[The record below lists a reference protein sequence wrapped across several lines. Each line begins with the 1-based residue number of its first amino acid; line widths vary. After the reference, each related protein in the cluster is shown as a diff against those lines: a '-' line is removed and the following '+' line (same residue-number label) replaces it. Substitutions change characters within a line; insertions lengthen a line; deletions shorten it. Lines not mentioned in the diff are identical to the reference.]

1 MGKVKQW
8 AEDMAEEYLD
18 ELIKN
23 VKNKVLTVAQ
33 AVDEAKENDYLFL
46 EIPDYGGHVGFYL
59 PGKVYYNEQRTLEF
73 FEKQE
78 S

>member
-1 MGKVKQW
+1 MKQW

-33 AVDEAKENDYLFL
+33 AVDEAKEKDVNWDLIGINSEDDLIECL
-46 EIPDYGGHVGFYL
+46 EI
-59 PGKVYYNEQRTLEF
+59 ETA
-73 FEKQE
+73 
-78 S
+78 

>member
-23 VKNKVLTVAQ
+23 VKNKVLTIAQ
-33 AVDEAKENDYLFL
+33 AVDEAREKDVNWDLIGINSEDDLIECL
-46 EIPDYGGHVGFYL
+46 EI
-59 PGKVYYNEQRTLEF
+59 ETA
-73 FEKQE
+73 
-78 S
+78 

>member
-23 VKNKVLTVAQ
+23 IKNKVLTVAQ
-33 AVDEAKENDYLFL
+33 AVDEAKEKDVNWDLIGINSEDDLIECL
-46 EIPDYGGHVGFYL
+46 EI
-59 PGKVYYNEQRTLEF
+59 ETA
-73 FEKQE
+73 
-78 S
+78 

>member
-33 AVDEAKENDYLFL
+33 AVDEARDKDVNWDLIGINSEDDLIECL
-46 EIPDYGGHVGFYL
+46 EI
-59 PGKVYYNEQRTLEF
+59 ETA
-73 FEKQE
+73 
-78 S
+78 

>member
-23 VKNKVLTVAQ
+23 VKNKVLTVH
-33 AVDEAKENDYLFL
+33 Y
-46 EIPDYGGHVGFYL
+46 I
-59 PGKVYYNEQRTLEF
+59 TLACMLC
-73 FEKQE
+73 
-78 S
+78 

>member
-33 AVDEAKENDYLFL
+33 AVDEAKEKDVNWDLIGINSEDDLIECL
-46 EIPDYGGHVGFYL
+46 EI
-59 PGKVYYNEQRTLEF
+59 ETA
-73 FEKQE
+73 
-78 S
+78 

>member
-23 VKNKVLTVAQ
+23 VKNKVLTIDEAVAQ
-33 AVDEAKENDYLFL
+33 AKTKDVNWDLVGIEQEYDLHQVL
-46 EIPDYGGHVGFYL
+46 E
-59 PGKVYYNEQRTLEF
+59 EETA
-73 FEKQE
+73 
-78 S
+78 

>member
-33 AVDEAKENDYLFL
+33 AVDEAREKDVNWDLIGINSEDDLIECL
-46 EIPDYGGHVGFYL
+46 EM
-59 PGKVYYNEQRTLEF
+59 ETA
-73 FEKQE
+73 
-78 S
+78 

>member
-33 AVDEAKENDYLFL
+33 AVDKAREKDVNWDLIGINSEDDLIECL
-46 EIPDYGGHVGFYL
+46 EI
-59 PGKVYYNEQRTLEF
+59 ETA
-73 FEKQE
+73 
-78 S
+78 

>member
-33 AVDEAKENDYLFL
+33 AVEEAREKDVNWDLIGINSEDDLIECL
-46 EIPDYGGHVGFYL
+46 EI
-59 PGKVYYNEQRTLEF
+59 ETA
-73 FEKQE
+73 
-78 S
+78 

>member
-33 AVDEAKENDYLFL
+33 AVDEAREKDVNWDLIVINSEDDLIECL
-46 EIPDYGGHVGFYL
+46 EI
-59 PGKVYYNEQRTLEF
+59 ETA
-73 FEKQE
+73 
-78 S
+78 

>member
-23 VKNKVLTVAQ
+23 VKNKVLTIDEAVAQ
-33 AVDEAKENDYLFL
+33 AKTKDVNWDLVGIEQEYDLHQVLEKE
-46 EIPDYGGHVGFYL
+46 
-59 PGKVYYNEQRTLEF
+59 TA
-73 FEKQE
+73 
-78 S
+78 

>member
-33 AVDEAKENDYLFL
+33 AVDEAREKDVNWDLIGINSEDDLIECL
-46 EIPDYGGHVGFYL
+46 EI
-59 PGKVYYNEQRTLEF
+59 ETA
-73 FEKQE
+73 
-78 S
+78 

>member
-33 AVDEAKENDYLFL
+33 AVDEAREKDVNWDLIGINSEDDLIEFL
-46 EIPDYGGHVGFYL
+46 EIETD
-59 PGKVYYNEQRTLEF
+59 
-73 FEKQE
+73 
-78 S
+78 